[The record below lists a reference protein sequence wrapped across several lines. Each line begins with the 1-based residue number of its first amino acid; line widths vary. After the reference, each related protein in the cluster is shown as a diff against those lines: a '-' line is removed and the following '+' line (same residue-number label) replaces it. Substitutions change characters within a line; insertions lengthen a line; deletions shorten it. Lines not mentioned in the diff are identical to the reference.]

1 MTTRYI
7 IIGAGAVG
15 VTLAAE
21 LQRAGREVLL
31 IARGGQLAALR
42 ADTLRYA
49 RPDATRTLSLPVA
62 PGHLTATSTRG

>member
-21 LQRAGREVLL
+21 LQRAGREVLPAAASL
-31 IARGGQLAALR
+31 RRSAR
-42 ADTLRYA
+42 A
-49 RPDATRTLSLPVA
+49 RC
-62 PGHLTATSTRG
+62 GTRGPTRPAR

>member
-31 IARGGQLAALR
+31 IARGGAALR
-42 ADTLRYA
+42 
-49 RPDATRTLSLPVA
+49 
-62 PGHLTATSTRG
+62 